1 MNQLDIKKRVQVIS
15 ALVEGNSI
23 RATSRMTGVTKGT
36 VLKLLADIGRACANY
51 QDEHLRNLNCK
62 RIQCDEIWAFCYAKD
77 KNLPEELQ
85 DKAGFGSTWT
95 WTALCPDTKLMVS
108 YLVGSRTA
116 QYASKFMD
124 DLATR
129 LSNRVQLT
137 TDGHRVYLEAVE
149 GAFGAE
155 IDYSML
161 VKLYSNPP
169 TNEQT
174 RYSPAKC
181 CGTKR
186 AKIIGNPNSSH
197 VSTSHVERANLTMRM
212 HMRRFT
218 RLTNAFSKK
227 VENLRHAV

>member
-1 MNQLDIKKRVQVIS
+1 MYHDIMNRLDMTKRKQVIS

-23 RATSRMTGVTKGT
+23 RATSRMTGVAKGT
-36 VLKLLADIGRACANY
+36 VLKLLADLGKACARY
-51 QDEHLRNLNCK
+51 QDEHLRNLSCK

-108 YLVGSRTA
+108 YLVGSRNA

-149 GAFGAE
+149 GAFGSE

-161 VKLYSNPP
+161 IKLYSSPS
-169 TNEQT
+169 TQEQV

-186 AKIIGNPNSSH
+186 AK
-197 VSTSHVERANLTMRM
+197 
-212 HMRRFT
+212 
-218 RLTNAFSKK
+218 
-227 VENLRHAV
+227 